1 MEDAPDEPAAVLL
14 EDLEVAL
21 GPAHPLP
28 PGLAEEG
35 GLLIVEDG
43 LGGVADPDVPDHVVD
58 GELDVLRQEE
68 EAPAA
73 AAAED
78 LIGEEEAGAADGAAG
93 PRRHPGAV

>member
-1 MEDAPDEPAAVLL
+1 MS
-14 EDLEVAL
+14 
-21 GPAHPLP
+21 LP

-35 GLLIVEDG
+35 GLLIVENG
-43 LGGVADPDVPDHVVD
+43 VPGVADLHVPDHVVD